1 MSKPVAGF
9 SNFDLRFSIAR
20 LAIRFGFV
28 VFGMGRVIRVFCGYA
43 FASLN
48 RGTGGKH
55 GIRLNHE
62 SHEPHETNAV

>member
-28 VFGMGRVIRVFCGYA
+28 VFRVVRVF
-43 FASLN
+43 
-48 RGTGGKH
+48 RGFRVFRG
-55 GIRLNHE
+55 
-62 SHEPHETNAV
+62 